1 MKKPKEALLFRF
13 SVLLDTEGKIVI
25 EEDNIDPELFE
36 EAMDD
41 WNPDYPNTAM
51 IVAMIK
57 MLTAAAIE
65 LQKDINKT
73 LHLSWV

>member
-41 WNPDYPNTAM
+41 WNPDYPNTAI

-73 LHLSWV
+73 IH

>member
-1 MKKPKEALLFRF
+1 MMKKPKEALLFRF
-13 SVLLDTEGKIVI
+13 SVLLNAEGRMVI

-73 LHLSWV
+73 IH

>member
-25 EEDNIDPELFE
+25 EEDNIDTELFE
-36 EAMDD
+36 EAMYN

-73 LHLSWV
+73 IH

>member
-13 SVLLDTEGKIVI
+13 SVLLDAEGRIVI

-73 LHLSWV
+73 IH

>member
-1 MKKPKEALLFRF
+1 MKKKSKEALLFRF
-13 SVLLDTEGKIVI
+13 SVLLNAEGRIVI

-41 WNPDYPNTAM
+41 WNPNYPNTAM

-73 LHLSWV
+73 IH

>member
-1 MKKPKEALLFRF
+1 MKKKSKEALLFRF
-13 SVLLDTEGKIVI
+13 SVLLNAEGRVVI

-41 WNPDYPNTAM
+41 WNPNYPNTAM

-65 LQKDINKT
+65 LQRDINKT
-73 LHLSWV
+73 IH

>member
-1 MKKPKEALLFRF
+1 MMKKPKEALLFRF
-13 SVLLDTEGKIVI
+13 SVLLNAEGKIVI

-36 EAMDD
+36 EAMDN
-41 WNPDYPNTAM
+41 WNPEYPNTAM

-73 LHLSWV
+73 IH

>member
-1 MKKPKEALLFRF
+1 MKKKSKEALLFRF

-41 WNPDYPNTAM
+41 WNPEYPNTAM

-73 LHLSWV
+73 IH

>member
-41 WNPDYPNTAM
+41 WNPEYPNTAM

-73 LHLSWV
+73 IH

>member
-1 MKKPKEALLFRF
+1 MKKLKEALLFRF

-73 LHLSWV
+73 IH

>member
-1 MKKPKEALLFRF
+1 MKKKSKEALLFRF
-13 SVLLDTEGKIVI
+13 SVLLDAEGRIVI

-65 LQKDINKT
+65 LQRDINKT
-73 LHLSWV
+73 IH

>member
-1 MKKPKEALLFRF
+1 MKKKSKEALLFRF
-13 SVLLDTEGKIVI
+13 SVLLNAEGRIVI

-73 LHLSWV
+73 IH

>member
-1 MKKPKEALLFRF
+1 MKKPKEASLFRF

-73 LHLSWV
+73 IH

>member
-41 WNPDYPNTAM
+41 WNPDNPNTAM

-73 LHLSWV
+73 IH

>member
-1 MKKPKEALLFRF
+1 MKKKSKEALLFRF
-13 SVLLDTEGKIVI
+13 SVLLNAEGRIVI

-57 MLTAAAIE
+57 MLTAAAVE
-65 LQKDINKT
+65 LQRDINKT
-73 LHLSWV
+73 IH

>member
-13 SVLLDTEGKIVI
+13 SVLLDAEGKIVI

-41 WNPDYPNTAM
+41 WNPAYPNTAM

-73 LHLSWV
+73 IH

>member
-1 MKKPKEALLFRF
+1 MKTPKEALLFRF
-13 SVLLDTEGKIVI
+13 SVLLDAEGKIVI

-36 EAMDD
+36 EAMDN

-73 LHLSWV
+73 IH

>member
-1 MKKPKEALLFRF
+1 MKKKSKEALLFRF
-13 SVLLDTEGKIVI
+13 SVLLNAEGRLVI

-65 LQKDINKT
+65 LQRDINKT
-73 LHLSWV
+73 IH

>member
-1 MKKPKEALLFRF
+1 MKKKSKEALLFRF
-13 SVLLDTEGKIVI
+13 SVLLDAEGRIVI
-25 EEDNIDPELFE
+25 EEDNRDPELFE

-65 LQKDINKT
+65 LQRDINKT
-73 LHLSWV
+73 IH

>member
-73 LHLSWV
+73 VH

>member
-13 SVLLDTEGKIVI
+13 SVLLNTEGRIVI

-73 LHLSWV
+73 IH

>member
-13 SVLLDTEGKIVI
+13 SVLLNAEGRIVI

-73 LHLSWV
+73 IH

>member
-13 SVLLDTEGKIVI
+13 SVLLDAEGKIVI

-41 WNPDYPNTAM
+41 WNPEYPNTAM

-73 LHLSWV
+73 IH

>member
-1 MKKPKEALLFRF
+1 MKKKSKEALLFRF
-13 SVLLDTEGKIVI
+13 SVLLNAEGKIVI

-41 WNPDYPNTAM
+41 WNPNYPNTAM

-65 LQKDINKT
+65 LQRDINKT
-73 LHLSWV
+73 IH

>member
-1 MKKPKEALLFRF
+1 MMKKPKEALLFRF
-13 SVLLDTEGKIVI
+13 SVLLNAEGKIVI

-41 WNPDYPNTAM
+41 WNPNYPNTAM

-73 LHLSWV
+73 VH

>member
-1 MKKPKEALLFRF
+1 MKKPKEALLFRC
-13 SVLLDTEGKIVI
+13 SVLLDAEGKIVI

-73 LHLSWV
+73 IH

>member
-1 MKKPKEALLFRF
+1 MKKKSKEALLFRF
-13 SVLLDTEGKIVI
+13 SVLLNAEGRVVI

-65 LQKDINKT
+65 LQRDINKT
-73 LHLSWV
+73 IH

>member
-1 MKKPKEALLFRF
+1 MKKPKDALLFRF
-13 SVLLDTEGKIVI
+13 SVLLNAEGKIVI

-73 LHLSWV
+73 IH

>member
-13 SVLLDTEGKIVI
+13 SVLLDAEGKIVI

-36 EAMDD
+36 EAMDN
-41 WNPDYPNTAM
+41 WNPEYPNTAM

-73 LHLSWV
+73 IH

>member
-13 SVLLDTEGKIVI
+13 SVLLNAEGKIVI

-65 LQKDINKT
+65 LQRDINKT
-73 LHLSWV
+73 IH

>member
-1 MKKPKEALLFRF
+1 MLFRF
-13 SVLLDTEGKIVI
+13 SVLLNAEGKIVI

-73 LHLSWV
+73 IH

>member
-1 MKKPKEALLFRF
+1 MKKPKEAVLFRF
-13 SVLLDTEGKIVI
+13 SVLLDAEGKIVI

-73 LHLSWV
+73 IH

>member
-1 MKKPKEALLFRF
+1 MSKSKEALLFRF
-13 SVLLDTEGKIVI
+13 SVLLNAEGRIVI

-65 LQKDINKT
+65 LQRDINKT
-73 LHLSWV
+73 IH

>member
-1 MKKPKEALLFRF
+1 MKKKSNEALLFRF
-13 SVLLDTEGKIVI
+13 SVLLNAEGRIVI

-65 LQKDINKT
+65 LQRDINKT
-73 LHLSWV
+73 IH

>member
-13 SVLLDTEGKIVI
+13 SVLLNAEGKIVI

-65 LQKDINKT
+65 FQKDINKT
-73 LHLSWV
+73 IH

>member
-1 MKKPKEALLFRF
+1 MMKKPKEALLFRF
-13 SVLLDTEGKIVI
+13 SVLLNAEGRIVI

-73 LHLSWV
+73 IH